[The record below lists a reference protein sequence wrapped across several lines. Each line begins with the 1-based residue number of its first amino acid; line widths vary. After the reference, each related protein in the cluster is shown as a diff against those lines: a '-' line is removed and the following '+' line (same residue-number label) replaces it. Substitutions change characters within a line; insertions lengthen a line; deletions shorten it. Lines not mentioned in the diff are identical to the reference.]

1 MTMNKPN
8 QIALTTFWA
17 PYVPDEKT
25 PWNLRRV
32 VHLHCRAGFA
42 ATWDEIQRDLKDG
55 PTVSIDRLLAGKSRS
70 RGVSETFEKDA
81 AVLADAAVGLGDV
94 PRVGAGAAA
103 SEYLKGWWI
112 YRMLCG
118 PDPLGE
124 RLTLMWHSHFATS
137 NLKVATLTAMRR
149 QNELF
154 RKYARAPFAD
164 LLNAIVRDPALLV
177 FLDAPANRKG
187 HPNENLARELMELF
201 TLGIGH
207 YSEAD
212 VKEGA
217 RALTGWSAGQAGG
230 FREAPREH
238 DDGEKTILGRK
249 GRWHGEDF
257 VKMLLEHPATS
268 ERLAWR
274 VCRLLM
280 GEGVATLA
288 RTRALADG
296 LRRHDLDVGWAVATV
311 LRSRA
316 FFAEPN
322 LATQVRGPVEFL
334 VGTARALEVFDPP
347 PSTLALADWAARL
360 GQDLFYPPNV
370 GGWAGGR
377 DWISTSAVIG
387 RANYGAALVGGE
399 LCAGGRPFDALGL
412 ARRHRCGHSLEEWVT
427 FYAQLLLGATPNA
440 AWRERLVKAVRPRP
454 VLDAETARRAVG
466 LLLASPE
473 AQMA

>member
-1 MTMNKPN
+1 MTMSEPS
-8 QIALTTFWA
+8 QATPTAAWA
-17 PYVPDEKT
+17 PYVPDEKC
-25 PWNLRRV
+25 PWDLRRV
-32 VHLHCRAGFA
+32 VHLHRRAGFA
-42 ATWDEIQRDLKDG
+42 ATWDEVQRDFRDG
-55 PTVSIDRLLAGKSRS
+55 PKASIDRVLAGKSRS
-70 RGVSETFEKDA
+70 QGVSETFEKDA
-81 AVLADAAVGLGDV
+81 AAMADAAVGLGDT
-94 PRVGAGAAA
+94 PRVGAGAAT
-103 SEYLKGWWI
+103 SEYLKGWWL
-112 YRMLCG
+112 YRMLFG

-124 RLTLMWHSHFATS
+124 RLTLMWHGHFATS
-137 NLKVATLTAMRR
+137 NLKVGTLAAMRR

-154 RKYARAPFAD
+154 RKHARAPFAD
-164 LLNAIVRDPALLV
+164 LLNAAVRDLALLV

-207 YSEAD
+207 YTEAD

-217 RALTGWSAGQAGG
+217 RALTGWSVGPDG
-230 FREAPREH
+230 FREVGREH
-238 DDGEKTILGRK
+238 DDGEKTILGRT
-249 GRWHGEDF
+249 GRWRGDDF

-274 VCRLLM
+274 VCQLLM
-280 GEGVATLA
+280 GEGVATA
-288 RTRALADG
+288 VQTRALAEG

-322 LATQVRGPVEFL
+322 LGTQVRGPVEHL
-334 VGTARALEVFDPP
+334 VGTARALELFDPP

-377 DWISTSAVIG
+377 TWISTSAVIG
-387 RANYGAALVGGE
+387 RANYGAALVGGK
-399 LCAGGRPFDALGL
+399 LGAGERPFDALAL
-412 ARRHRCGHSLEEWVT
+412 ARRHGRGSDFDDFLT
-427 FYAQLLLGATPNA
+427 FYAQLLLGIDPGK
-440 AWRERLVKAVRPRP
+440 AWRERLTRAVRPGP
-454 VLDAETARRAVG
+454 ALDAETARRTVT

-473 AQMA
+473 AQLA